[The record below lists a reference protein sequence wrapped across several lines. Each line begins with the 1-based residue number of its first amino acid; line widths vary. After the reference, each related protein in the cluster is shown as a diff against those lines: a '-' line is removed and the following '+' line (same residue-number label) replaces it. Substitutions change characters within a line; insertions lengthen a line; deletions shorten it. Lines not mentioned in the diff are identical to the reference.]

1 MQKGFELTENLYWP
15 YVTKEPKFSVKEL
28 KRIMGKDYSPAP
40 QTDNKLLETLLSYA
54 EKEKWGRK
62 KGELTLP

>member
-1 MQKGFELTENLYWP
+1 
-15 YVTKEPKFSVKEL
+15 
-28 KRIMGKDYSPAP
+28 MGKDYSPAP